1 METEGLSPA
10 QQIRLD
16 NIVALFQSLDKLVR
30 GMKLYEGKG
39 PLVERLFDTLSQK
52 TADSLESG
60 EFTLSITPIGPTYLG
75 EAVLEDGKPPSY
87 LFQMYCDGIRELTF
101 VPGVPD
107 DELKNLVEVLF
118 TEIKDPNE
126 DIVTMMWKQSFGHI
140 RYYAVD
146 TLGIQVGDDDNVKL
160 KAKSADQLKSSEFG
174 EKMKMSSSDIRLL
187 RSNDQLLWM
196 RESRS
201 PVKAPEN
208 LNPFIE
214 KLQNACQ
221 SEQDVKRFIA
231 IAIRCAETDATQ
243 NYSMLQHL
251 VDGWIKSGDSDSLL
265 SVFRILLEFA
275 HRKLNSARALLSE
288 MVTEEKI
295 VMYREFIQSKPVEWS
310 DQVESLLTL
319 EGLPHENWVLVLK
332 DMPLGESRANLQTV
346 LKVANIDMTE
356 LYLDSLES
364 EEEGVVLDAVSAL
377 GEIGSPDAIK
387 GILKM
392 LSSVLA
398 SVRHAALSSIKGRYD
413 ETMRVKILKIL
424 RDPEPSNRLLALK
437 VLTEGKERQ
446 IGNGILGVMQNPDF
460 QNYQTNEQQQFF
472 MALAQYPSPTVFQYL
487 DQILSEKNLTRSK
500 KIIERQQFA
509 VQCLGKMKS
518 TDAKNVLSKASAR
531 WYLSGEI
538 KKEINKRI

>member
-201 PVKAPEN
+201 P
-208 LNPFIE
+208 
-214 KLQNACQ
+214 
-221 SEQDVKRFIA
+221 
-231 IAIRCAETDATQ
+231 
-243 NYSMLQHL
+243 
-251 VDGWIKSGDSDSLL
+251 
-265 SVFRILLEFA
+265 
-275 HRKLNSARALLSE
+275 
-288 MVTEEKI
+288 
-295 VMYREFIQSKPVEWS
+295 
-310 DQVESLLTL
+310 
-319 EGLPHENWVLVLK
+319 
-332 DMPLGESRANLQTV
+332 
-346 LKVANIDMTE
+346 
-356 LYLDSLES
+356 
-364 EEEGVVLDAVSAL
+364 
-377 GEIGSPDAIK
+377 
-387 GILKM
+387 
-392 LSSVLA
+392 
-398 SVRHAALSSIKGRYD
+398 
-413 ETMRVKILKIL
+413 
-424 RDPEPSNRLLALK
+424 
-437 VLTEGKERQ
+437 
-446 IGNGILGVMQNPDF
+446 
-460 QNYQTNEQQQFF
+460 
-472 MALAQYPSPTVFQYL
+472 
-487 DQILSEKNLTRSK
+487 
-500 KIIERQQFA
+500 
-509 VQCLGKMKS
+509 
-518 TDAKNVLSKASAR
+518 
-531 WYLSGEI
+531 
-538 KKEINKRI
+538 